1 MAKRT
6 PRAGE
11 GRGEGGGGVKEVRRG
26 SVDYWTKGREKSEAT
41 VNMFTAGSAIFFF
54 RYGNNCSVAFQNNL
68 SDKHLKNICKV
79 NLDFEMFL

>member
-54 RYGNNCSVAFQNNL
+54 GTVIIAQWLFRIIFL
-68 SDKHLKNICKV
+68 TNI
-79 NLDFEMFL
+79 